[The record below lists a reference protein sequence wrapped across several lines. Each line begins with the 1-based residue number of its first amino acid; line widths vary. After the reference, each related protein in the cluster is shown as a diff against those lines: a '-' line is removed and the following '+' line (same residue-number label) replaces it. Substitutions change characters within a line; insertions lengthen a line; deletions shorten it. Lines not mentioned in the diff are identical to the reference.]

1 MAKSIHFEISERK
14 ILLRL
19 IDVIVVVGGLDIVG
33 ILFGFDY
40 FIINEQ
46 HWFWSVILGVYLLF
60 FATIFE
66 LYDLHRASR
75 INSTL
80 KSVMSATSS
89 TSLAYLLTPFFT
101 PQLPE
106 NRLQIFY
113 FFLTMT
119 LVMIVW
125 RTIYIKLFASSRFN
139 KNILLVGGRRDA
151 QLMADS
157 LHDIDPNYNIIG
169 FVNTD
174 PESVVDID
182 SELRELPIQVAK
194 RLIKRESIK
203 EIVVGSNT
211 INGFDASIY
220 NWLLRCMEKG
230 YHVRDFILVYEEMT
244 DSVPLEFID
253 KDFYRHFPFSRSNQN
268 RLYRVYHRTFDIV
281 ASIIGMAIGLVFF
294 PIILVGNLIG
304 NRGPLFYSQTRL
316 GKNRKVFKIYKYRS
330 MVTNAESKGA
340 QYASKN
346 DARITKFGKFLR
358 KTRLDEFPQ
367 FYNII
372 KGEMSIIGPRP
383 ERPMF
388 VKELAAKIPYYETR
402 NMVKPGLTGW
412 AQVRAK
418 YGETDEDHRQKLRYD
433 LYYIKK
439 RSVSLDVRIVVKT
452 LSSIVFF
459 KGQ

>member
-14 ILLRL
+14 ILLRVL
-19 IDVIVVVGGLDIVG
+19 DVLFVLLSLDVIGLI
-33 ILFGFDY
+33 FNFDY
-40 FIINEQ
+40 FIINQE
-46 HWFWSVILGVYLLF
+46 HWFWSVILAFYLLF

-66 LYDLHRASR
+66 LYDLQRASR

-80 KSVMSATSS
+80 RSIMS
-89 TSLAYLLTPFFT
+89 TSTATALIYLFTPILT

-106 NRLQIFY
+106 NRLQFLYFY
-113 FFLTMT
+113 LTIT
-119 LVMIVW
+119 VVLIVW
-125 RTIYIKLFASSRFN
+125 RAVYIKLFASARFN
-139 KNILLVGGRRDA
+139 KNILLIGGRRDA
-151 QLMADS
+151 ERMADS
-157 LHDIDPNYNIIG
+157 LHNIDPNYSIIG
-169 FVNTD
+169 FINTD
-174 PESVVDID
+174 PSTFKMEGDK
-182 SELRELPIQVAK
+182 LRELHPKLAK
-194 RLIKRESIK
+194 RLLKRNSIK
-203 EIVVGSNT
+203 EIVVGSSVN
-211 INGFDASIY
+211 NQFNSSLY
-220 NWLLRCMEKG
+220 KWLLRCMERG

-253 KDFYRHFPFSRSNQN
+253 KDFYRHFPFSRSHQNQ
-268 RLYRVYHRTFDIV
+268 LYRVYHRVFDIF
-281 ASIIGMAIGLVFF
+281 AALIGISIGLLFF
-294 PIILVGNLIG
+294 PIILIGNLLG
-304 NRGPLFYSQTRL
+304 NRGPLFYSQKRL
-316 GKNRKVFKIYKYRS
+316 GKNSKTFKIYKYRS
-330 MVTNAESKGA
+330 MVKNAESQGA
-340 QYASKN
+340 KYAAKD
-346 DARITKFGKFLR
+346 DARITTFGKFLR

-367 FYNII
+367 FYNIL

-383 ERPMF
+383 ERPVF
-388 VKELAAKIPYYETR
+388 VKELSKIIPYYETR